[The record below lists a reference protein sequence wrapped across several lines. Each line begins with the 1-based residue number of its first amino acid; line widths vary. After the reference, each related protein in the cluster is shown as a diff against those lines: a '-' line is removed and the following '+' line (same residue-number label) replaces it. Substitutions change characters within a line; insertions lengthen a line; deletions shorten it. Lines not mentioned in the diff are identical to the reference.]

1 MKKEQGAMRKE
12 DSEEEKS
19 RELHLLVILDKVEKI
34 SPKRRT
40 NSKETDKWEENYLIN
55 PEDQLSEW

>member
-1 MKKEQGAMRKE
+1 MKKEQGAVRK

-34 SPKRRT
+34 SPKRST
-40 NSKETDKWEENYLIN
+40 NSKETDK
-55 PEDQLSEW
+55 

>member
-40 NSKETDKWEENYLIN
+40 NSKETDK
-55 PEDQLSEW
+55 

>member
-19 RELHLLVILDKVEKI
+19 RELHLLVV
-34 SPKRRT
+34 KR
-40 NSKETDKWEENYLIN
+40 KLQIKMMKAYK
-55 PEDQLSEW
+55 Q